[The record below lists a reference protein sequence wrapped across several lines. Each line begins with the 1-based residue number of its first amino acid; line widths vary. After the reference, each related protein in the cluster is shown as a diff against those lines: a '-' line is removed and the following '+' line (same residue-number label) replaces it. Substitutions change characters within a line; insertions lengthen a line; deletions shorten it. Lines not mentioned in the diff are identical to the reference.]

1 MNQTQQSPAV
11 TALLRVLAGIG
22 GAIILLTFALFTLG
36 AGLGAP
42 IGIAVARRR
51 ARRRDRPF
59 TRAAS
64 WFAAVVA
71 SIITAGLVLVTVF
84 ALAPTSPLREFQ
96 NGAIQAQAAQDTATT
111 PAWLKKAFPQT
122 ARSDSAAKQMM
133 KSPGF
138 LAAMLSVG
146 LLFTCIFL
154 GAIGGSGG
162 WLGSVLLGYALWGRA
177 FTG

>member
-1 MNQTQQSPAV
+1 MNQMEQSPAV
-11 TALLRVLAGIG
+11 TVLLRVLAGIG

-42 IGIAVARRR
+42 IGIIVARRR

-64 WFAAVVA
+64 WFAAVMA
-71 SIITAGLVLVTVF
+71 SIITAGLVLVVVF

-96 NGAIQAQAAQDTATT
+96 NGAIKAQAAQDTATT
-111 PAWLKKAFPQT
+111 PAWLRKAFPQT
-122 ARSDSAAKQMM
+122 ARSDSAAKEIM
-133 KSPGF
+133 KNPG
-138 LAAMLSVG
+138 
-146 LLFTCIFL
+146 
-154 GAIGGSGG
+154 
-162 WLGSVLLGYALWGRA
+162 WGRA